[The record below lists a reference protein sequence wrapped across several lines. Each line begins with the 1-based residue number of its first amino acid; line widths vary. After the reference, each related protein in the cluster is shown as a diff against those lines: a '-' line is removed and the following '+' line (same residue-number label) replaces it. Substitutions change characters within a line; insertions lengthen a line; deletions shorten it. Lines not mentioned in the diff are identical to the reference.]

1 MNLHLSNLFSFG
13 TYPQRD
19 PLFNP
24 SRFLNHHNLLYV
36 FDNLFELLL
45 LLLLFCLRV
54 PQTRNALENQILVLQ
69 HLQEQ
74 RDIGDG
80 VGDGSRRGQIARQEA
95 TLQRL
100 DLELEVGDL
109 AEELVALASPALLL
123 AEPAPFVAEP
133 ALLLAEPALLLAVG
147 EGAMADEGVE
157 FEFIGE

>member
-24 SRFLNHHNLLYV
+24 SRFLNHHNLLHM
-36 FDNLFELLL
+36 FDDLFQLLHL
-45 LLLLFCLRV
+45 LRV
-54 PQTRNALENQILVLQ
+54 PQARTALENQILVLE

-123 AEPAPFVAEP
+123 TEPAVFVAEP
-133 ALLLAEPALLLAVG
+133 ALLFAEPALLLVVG
-147 EGAMADEGVE
+147 EGAAADEGVE